1 MENQDDHIIQVQ
13 LADIPNGRFRIGWDL
28 PYGNKTGMKADRL
41 GWASAVGLFC
51 GGAAAAWSPETPGRR
66 LRLGGSSVGISRIG
80 AILATRPSLGDRWAR
95 RASSALARPFLK
107 GKDPFLLPDTKSP
120 QKMVNR
126 AAAKLRAQLADKD
139 NIIVCPGVQD
149 GLSARVCLDEGF
161 QNLYMTGAGTAMS
174 VLGMPDLGLTTV
186 DDMTRNAG
194 MIAGLDRTVPV
205 IADADTGFG
214 GPLMVA
220 RTVEKYVAAG
230 VAGLHIEDQVAT
242 KRCGHLLG
250 KELVDL
256 ATYVARIRA
265 AAAAR
270 EALGDDIV
278 IIARTDALQSLG
290 FDAAIE
296 RLRAAVEAGADVA
309 FLEGMTSKEQM
320 AACVEAMAPTP
331 CFLNMVVG
339 GVTPLVDRNEAK
351 RMGYRIVIWP
361 IFSMTAALL
370 AYREAAKE
378 LKELGMNKEKRNE
391 KGELLGGVRECFE
404 ICGLT
409 KYSEFD
415 KAMGGQAFSKGV

>member
-1 MENQDDHIIQVQ
+1 
-13 LADIPNGRFRIGWDL
+13 
-28 PYGNKTGMKADRL
+28 
-41 GWASAVGLFC
+41 
-51 GGAAAAWSPETPGRR
+51 
-66 LRLGGSSVGISRIG
+66 
-80 AILATRPSLGDRWAR
+80 
-95 RASSALARPFLK
+95 
-107 GKDPFLLPDTKSP
+107 
-120 QKMVNR
+120 MVNR

-186 DDMTRNAG
+186 DDMARNAG
-194 MIAGLDRTVPV
+194 MIAGLNRTVPV

-339 GVTPLVDRNEAK
+339 GVTPLVDRDEAK